1 MRKKQI
7 YRLFVWIELIPLL
20 SKLII
25 KMLPTLH
32 KLCFFSFFLFYI
44 NHSSF
49 GQTCACAYNNEVFL
63 KWNSVFLE
71 IERYAPGFRPNPAPH
86 ALAYLGLSAYESV
99 VQGMPKFNSLQSQLP
114 VLNLPKAQPNA
125 VYYYPAA
132 VNESYHAMMLHF
144 FSYLKPIRPVEFAKI
159 ESTYQ
164 ALRQKYVSSVP
175 SVVLTRSENFGK
187 AIAKA
192 VADWETLDIVGH
204 DAFLNP
210 QPQTYI
216 PPVGTGLWQPTPPD
230 FSRAAFPEF
239 GKSRYFALKGAE
251 QIAIPPLPYSENENS
266 DLYKQAEDV
275 FLHTNAVNDRKPS
288 AYEDRWIAE
297 FWSDDLLNLT
307 FSPPSRLISIANQV
321 VQRENLNLAECAEL
335 YAKLGMALN
344 DAGAATWKSKYIYN
358 IERPIS
364 YIRRVLSKK
373 YPTATNW
380 LTALNNPLTSAK
392 GLTPA
397 FPAYPSGHS
406 AFGGAGGAVL
416 SAIFEKD
423 DHSNYG
429 FFDVSHLGRT
439 EFLSTPRFFSSFKKM
454 ALEDA
459 HSRIP
464 LGVHFKMDCDEGL
477 RVGELAAKRVLE
489 MPWKKRNFDD
499 DLTAQQP
506 KIILE
511 AASEYNRVR
520 LDWVLVENGAKV
532 DYFSVQKQNP
542 TTGIFEQL
550 TTLQAKLSNQVAF
563 YNTFD
568 NKPSDGEN
576 VYRIETVFED
586 GSIRKSDAQMVNFIG
601 IGNLLVFP
609 NPTND
614 IVNVDLSPFEG
625 KQVTVTVYNQ
635 VGKLVV
641 SKQIEKANTIALE
654 MDLSEMAAG
663 SYIVKVQPESQRSIS
678 KIIQIAR

>member
-1 MRKKQI
+1 
-7 YRLFVWIELIPLL
+7 
-20 SKLII
+20 
-25 KMLPTLH
+25 MLPTLH
-32 KLCFFSFFLFYI
+32 KIKLLIFILFCTFNTI
-44 NHSSF
+44 T
-49 GQTCACAYNNEVFL
+49 GQTRACAYSNEVFL

-71 IERYAPGFRPNPAPH
+71 IDRYAPGFRPSPCPH

-99 VQGMPKFNSLQSQLP
+99 VQGMPKFNSLQSQLSG
-114 VLNLPKAQPNA
+114 LNLPKSQTNA
-125 VYYYPAA
+125 EYYHPAA
-132 VNESYHAMMLHF
+132 VNESYHALMLHF
-144 FSYLKPIRPVEFAKI
+144 FSYLKTIRPAEFAKI
-159 ESTYQ
+159 ENTYQ
-164 ALRQKYVSSVP
+164 TLRQKYVSRVP
-175 SVVLTRSENFGK
+175 AVILTRSENFGE

-192 VADWETLDIVGH
+192 VADWETLDVVGH

-210 QPQTYI
+210 QPQNYI
-216 PPVGTGLWQPTPPD
+216 PPVGTGLWQPTAPD

-251 QIAIPPLPYSENENS
+251 QLAVPPLSYSENPNS

-275 FLHTNAVNDRKPS
+275 FLRTNAVNDRKPS

-307 FSPPSRLISIANQV
+307 FSPPARLVSIANQV
-321 VQRENLNLAECAEL
+321 AQRENLNLAECAEL
-335 YAKLGMALN
+335 YSKLGLALN

-380 LTALNNPLTSAK
+380 LTALNNPLTNAK
-392 GLTPA
+392 GITPA

-416 SAIFEKD
+416 SAIFEKE

-429 FFDVSHLGRT
+429 FTDVSHLGRT
-439 EFLSTPRFFSSFKKM
+439 EFISTPRFFKSFKEM
-454 ALEDA
+454 AKEDA

-477 RVGELAAKRVLE
+477 RLGELAAKRVLE
-489 MPWKKRNFDD
+489 MPWKKKNSDD
-499 DLTAQQP
+499 DLVAQQP
-506 KIILE
+506 KIFLE

-520 LDWVLVENGAKV
+520 LDWVLVENGTKV
-532 DYFSVQKQNP
+532 DYFNIQKQNP
-542 TTGIFEQL
+542 TSGIFEQL
-550 TTLQAKLSNQVAF
+550 TTLQAKFSNQVEF

-568 NKPSDGEN
+568 NKPLEGEN

-586 GSIRKSDAQMVNFIG
+586 GNVQKSDIQRVNFVG

-625 KQVTVTVYNQ
+625 KQVTVSVYNQ

-654 MDLSEMAAG
+654 MDLSEMPVG